1 MERVARQKK
10 GKPEKANT
18 SEFLRKLTA
27 IGKAQAVIEF
37 NLDGTVLTANETFL
51 QTFGYT
57 LDEIQGKQLGCS
69 RKWPIPTAPSTR
81 PSGPN

>member
-1 MERVARQKK
+1 MERVARPKK

-18 SEFLRKLTA
+18 NELLGKLNA
-27 IGKAQAVIEF
+27 IDRVQAVIEF

-57 LDEIQGKQLGCS
+57 LDEIQGKQPGCS
-69 RKWPIPTAPSTR
+69 AKWPIPTAPSTR